1 MGKKVAY
8 AGMMIALAFVFG
20 YIENVAIRDVF
31 IPGIKIGLANIVV
44 IVALWKFGNK
54 MAFTVSIIRVVL
66 SGATYGN
73 AYSFVYSVS
82 GGMCALILMIVLKKY
97 TNFSV
102 KGVSVAGAVAHN
114 VTQLLV
120 AVILLGNKW
129 LFVSYLPLLLIS
141 GVIMGLVTG
150 LIGTTVMKRMI
161 FSERL

>member
-114 VTQLLV
+114 VAQLLV

-150 LIGTTVMKRMI
+150 LIGTAVMKRMI

>member
-114 VTQLLV
+114 VAQLLV

-150 LIGTTVMKRMI
+150 VIGTAVMKRMI